1 MNPGF
6 ENIVNSVENSI
17 FKVVFFPDR
26 IYHAQYLN
34 ATRSPR
40 YRYNVMEVRGYA
52 DVVILKGE
60 VYFDGNFLCNFL
72 RIEYSAARLVELMR
86 EKGRLLGYELVSWLR
101 VRPSNEQNVAEAK
114 VRLHFDSWI
123 NAFQTEIWET
133 LEAPGNSSHDLSVL
147 DMMGRNGPITRVK
160 QFGPALADIKNLRRV
175 EIAFSEPESTPL
187 SGHKVDPND
196 VAWDNDYTRTHQEPV
211 TDNPSDQRN
220 TIPDQNYLLD
230 FQRGYYQQASDVKPV
245 RYRNAMMEP
254 DRNPDAKDDNIIEMR
269 WLFQR
274 ELGSSLIFFHE
285 VTIPAGKVEG
295 NHQHVGSEE
304 LYFIIQGEGIAYLR
318 DGDDPATD
326 HFPSV
331 QREVFGIGP
340 KSFKELP
347 VKPGSM
353 IFTKSGGMH
362 GIRNTNSDPASPPLK
377 FVAFLYH
384 SV

>member
-6 ENIVNSVENSI
+6 ESIVNSPENQI

-60 VYFDGNFLCNFL
+60 LYLDGNFLCNFL
-72 RIEYSAARLVELMR
+72 RIEYRAARLVELMR
-86 EKGRLLGYELVSWLR
+86 EKGRLLGYEIVSWLR
-101 VRPSNEQNVAEAK
+101 VRPANEQNVAEAR
-114 VRLHFDSWI
+114 VRLHFDPWI

-133 LEAPGNSSHDLSVL
+133 LEAPGNGAHDLSVL

-160 QFGPALADIKNLRRV
+160 QFGPALADIKGLRRV

-196 VAWDNDYTRTHQEPV
+196 VVWDNDYTRTHQEPV
-211 TDNPSDQRN
+211 TDNPSDPRN
-220 TIPDQNYLLD
+220 TIPDQNYLID
-230 FQRGYYQQASDVKPV
+230 FQRGYYQQAADVKPV

-254 DRNPDAKDDNIIEMR
+254 DRNKDAKDDNIIEMR

-304 LYFIIQGEGIAYLR
+304 LYFITQGQGVAYLR

-326 HFPSV
+326 SFPSV
-331 QREVFGIGP
+331 EREVFGIGP

-362 GIRNTNSDPASPPLK
+362 GIRNTSSDPASPPLK